1 MPQTQEAPA
10 VTGTQDWRADYAYT
24 VGVQAFIY
32 GFPYIHNAKLQ
43 IIGGHRA
50 GPMPGLGR
58 RDQG

>member
-32 GFPYIHNAKLQ
+32 GFPYIHNAKLPRCRRTR
-43 IIGGHRA
+43 RA
-50 GPMPGLGR
+50 SPVCR
-58 RDQG
+58 